1 MQDPLILCAEIM
13 DFLAIPYCIVGGYAV
28 ASYGVPRQTGDVD
41 VLAVINGDAAVV
53 AKKLKGMGFDVSLS
67 RADLLDPLGDLI
79 TIASDLPI
87 QLIKAKY
94 AYQVDAVR
102 NAITVPYEGRE
113 LRVVSLED
121 LVLLKLK
128 AGSPLD
134 LSDIQSI
141 LKVQGSNLDIASL
154 MERARRV
161 KGRQA
166 AAGAPRENDIAG
178 ESGRIRFMMQRERK

>member
-13 DFLAIPYCIVGGYAV
+13 DFLAIPYCIVGSYAV
-28 ASYGVPRQTGDVD
+28 ACYGVPRQTGDVD
-41 VLAVINGDAAVV
+41 VLAVIDGDAAAV
-53 AKKLKGMGFDVSLS
+53 AKKLRGLGFEVSLS
-67 RADLLDPLGDLI
+67 RADLLDPRGDLI

-94 AYQVDAVR
+94 EYQLDAVR

-134 LSDIQSI
+134 LNDIQSI
-141 LKVQGSNLDIASL
+141 MKVQGSNLDIASL
-154 MERARRV
+154 MERARR
-161 KGRQA
+161 
-166 AAGAPRENDIAG
+166 
-178 ESGRIRFMMQRERK
+178 IRVDRRLRALLAKTTLPGGPDA